1 MGITASAYPPERE
14 PKIIPRTSMH
24 PTSNRRQT
32 IPRLSSTGRR
42 TWLHSWQLS
51 TSIPARLG
59 SLQSNIQAPFHQ
71 AHHGT
76 FCNLRKSSS
85 WDPEH
90 CESSL
95 RGGIDLSRKRLRGE
109 EMGKNPDPRGGLYSQ
124 KVGRR
129 QSKHSE
135 VRQHLSRPSTVSI
148 VRKASPCSIASPRTL
163 VHLLNF
169 VWQQLS
175 PHVRKTNAARPSPVF
190 PNIGRTPHHH
200 SSTSQPRHHNN
211 HTVNL
216 KHSAMSQNNLARR
229 VH

>member
-1 MGITASAYPPERE
+1 MGNTASTYPPERE

-90 CESSL
+90 CESRL

-109 EMGKNPDPRGGLYSQ
+109 EMGKNPDPRWGLYSQ
-124 KVGRR
+124 GSGANSPSQRWGKARCLCCPPFLPW
-129 QSKHSE
+129 K
-135 VRQHLSRPSTVSI
+135 LSHGSCPQDGGKTRL
-148 VRKASPCSIASPRTL
+148 RARMCALCSIHPTRALPPQKLDEMATSHRTGIC
-163 VHLLNF
+163 F
-169 VWQQLS
+169 
-175 PHVRKTNAARPSPVF
+175 AR
-190 PNIGRTPHHH
+190 
-200 SSTSQPRHHNN
+200 
-211 HTVNL
+211 
-216 KHSAMSQNNLARR
+216 
-229 VH
+229 

>member
-1 MGITASAYPPERE
+1 MGNTASTYPPERE

-32 IPRLSSTGRR
+32 ILRLSSTGRR

-90 CESSL
+90 CESRL

-109 EMGKNPDPRGGLYSQ
+109 EMGKNPDPRWGLYSQ
-124 KVGRR
+124 GSGANSPSQRWGKARCLCCPPFLPW
-129 QSKHSE
+129 K
-135 VRQHLSRPSTVSI
+135 LSSGWREDTAQGPHVCPLLYPPDEGPPSTE
-148 VRKASPCSIASPRTL
+148 T
-163 VHLLNF
+163 
-169 VWQQLS
+169 
-175 PHVRKTNAARPSPVF
+175 
-190 PNIGRTPHHH
+190 
-200 SSTSQPRHHNN
+200 
-211 HTVNL
+211 
-216 KHSAMSQNNLARR
+216 
-229 VH
+229 